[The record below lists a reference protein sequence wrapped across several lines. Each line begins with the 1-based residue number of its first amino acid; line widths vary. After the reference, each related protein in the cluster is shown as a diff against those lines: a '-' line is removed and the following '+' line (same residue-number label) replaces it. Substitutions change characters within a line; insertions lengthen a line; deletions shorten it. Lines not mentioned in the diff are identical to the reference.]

1 LDKLIAGQEK
11 LTGPALMNKWKD
23 QYWAANDMGPQKTP
37 VEQGQPAMP
46 DEKYY
51 TTPQKRLPSIN
62 ATQHRGEEVPS
73 PIPGLMMMAGMGGGG
88 GGLSK
93 MGAMGLG
100 MEINQQNRAAN
111 ARAQQAALGQ
121 ERKDMLADPA
131 NYPVQGYY
139 TSLAPGSKIDPRTG
153 LFYTEATGAYRGMP
167 YQAGGRV
174 GRAPG
179 GRMQGPPMPYDPTDK
194 DYLNLARTMHFEAGN
209 QGDLGMLG
217 VGHVARNR
225 FESGKYGATPSD
237 VVTAVNKRGVAQF
250 TPWGTKGLGSNR
262 PIERYQPTEHELAL
276 AKQALTESE
285 DPTKGATHYYN
296 PKISHP
302 AWGKG
307 MENQVQIGAHRF
319 GTTAG
324 GGFHGPQMMARGP
337 VTTPA
342 TPQAQTQM
350 ASGPSTPTRAMPE
363 YTPKEIQPKLA
374 EMRAGSTPSGGLGD
388 IATATPIEASPV
400 VAADNGPH
408 GFGDM
413 AANDVSMPEIDIPGM
428 AYGGRAEMR
437 GGGVSINRSGGS
449 TYGGTKYGVAELY
462 DIMRQAGAT
471 PREAAQM
478 AAVAMGESAGW
489 SEAHNPNR
497 KTGDDSY
504 GLWQINMLGKLGPER
519 MRKYG
524 LQSVNDLANPVINAR
539 IALDLLRHGGGL
551 RNWGAYNHPTAPY
564 RNAVAQVNRIFPE
577 LAQRP
582 VGFTPEADKRAV
594 PYDPNARPLAF
605 RPKEEPTVVAASPAP
620 AGFGK
625 IRAEDP
631 SGPREGDT
639 RQIDYGKISPPGGT
653 SAFNQAAK
661 NTGFSLIGSAQAA
674 DQGVYPVGVNQGP
687 PMWGRSEAMKDLDL
701 YQQPQGYMTFKRHPE
716 WQSSKNATFVN
727 RDMLDGTPET
737 VSSKDMPMQM
747 NPWGDTNINGPEEPV
762 VAKEKPAASGQKYW
776 GDYRDVENNPFG
788 DFIDELAG
796 DVRSSK
802 KAGTA
807 ATPMGKF
814 AGQGGL
820 GQLFDLEGTLPYET
834 EQAAPQGKA
843 QAQNQD
849 EGVDLGGLFN
859 IFE

>member
-1 LDKLIAGQEK
+1 
-11 LTGPALMNKWKD
+11 
-23 QYWAANDMGPQKTP
+23 
-37 VEQGQPAMP
+37 
-46 DEKYY
+46 
-51 TTPQKRLPSIN
+51 
-62 ATQHRGEEVPS
+62 
-73 PIPGLMMMAGMGGGG
+73 
-88 GGLSK
+88 
-93 MGAMGLG
+93 
-100 MEINQQNRAAN
+100 
-111 ARAQQAALGQ
+111 
-121 ERKDMLADPA
+121 
-131 NYPVQGYY
+131 
-139 TSLAPGSKIDPRTG
+139 
-153 LFYTEATGAYRGMP
+153 
-167 YQAGGRV
+167 
-174 GRAPG
+174 
-179 GRMQGPPMPYDPTDK
+179 
-194 DYLNLARTMHFEAGN
+194 
-209 QGDLGMLG
+209 
-217 VGHVARNR
+217 
-225 FESGKYGATPSD
+225 
-237 VVTAVNKRGVAQF
+237 
-250 TPWGTKGLGSNR
+250 
-262 PIERYQPTEHELAL
+262 
-276 AKQALTESE
+276 
-285 DPTKGATHYYN
+285 
-296 PKISHP
+296 
-302 AWGKG
+302 
-307 MENQVQIGAHRF
+307 
-319 GTTAG
+319 
-324 GGFHGPQMMARGP
+324 
-337 VTTPA
+337 
-342 TPQAQTQM
+342 
-350 ASGPSTPTRAMPE
+350 
-363 YTPKEIQPKLA
+363 
-374 EMRAGSTPSGGLGD
+374 
-388 IATATPIEASPV
+388 
-400 VAADNGPH
+400 
-408 GFGDM
+408 
-413 AANDVSMPEIDIPGM
+413 
-428 AYGGRAEMR
+428 
-437 GGGVSINRSGGS
+437 
-449 TYGGTKYGVAELY
+449 
-462 DIMRQAGAT
+462 
-471 PREAAQM
+471 M

-582 VGFTPEADKRAV
+582 VGFTPETDKRAV

-674 DQGVYPVGVNQGP
+674 DQGVYPQGQYQGP
-687 PMWGRSEAMKDLDL
+687 SMPRGGAESRIRGHEHPHTREELGL
-701 YQQPQGYMTFKRHPE
+701 TQQPGGYDTFTRQPQ
-716 WQSSKNATFVN
+716 WRSSSMGANPN
-727 RDMLDGTPET
+727 RQMLEDTPET
-737 VSSKDMPMQM
+737 VSSRDFPMSAQPM
-747 NPWGDTNINGPEEPV
+747 GTQGFSEPEV
-762 VAKEKPAASGQKYW
+762 VAKEKPAAATGQRYW

-849 EGVDLGGLFN
+849 EGVDFGGLFN